1 MTATTHITL
10 WISVSNDSGKVVE
23 SDHAISA
30 LRSTT
35 QLTSDSVTA
44 QSIFHAL

>member
-1 MTATTHITL
+1 MTATAHIVLWTL
-10 WISVSNDSGKVVE
+10 VNNDSGKVVE

-35 QLTSDSVTA
+35 
-44 QSIFHAL
+44 